1 MNTAG
6 STIGTHAPRSN
17 LVQSAEHLH
26 HYCSHHPALAA
37 LKRFNTHLAS
47 RALDHSERVTFL
59 ASMAAFNR
67 HTVGGIPILAGRLS
81 DQLLPICPRRG
92 HEIGAFVLDAA
103 VDEYGLRESATHVEL
118 ARTFAEHLGVSLE
131 EVESRAHACPAA
143 LELGDALYSWYR
155 DRRVAFGLGAH
166 SASETT
172 SAHEFPAWR
181 EIFLSFAAYGFA
193 AESPQ
198 FEYMRAHC
206 VHEPDHMDD
215 ARTCLDRYL
224 ELLPANAL
232 LVQDGMRAYLSLY
245 QRMFEQLD
253 ARLFPRLDAA

>member
-6 STIGTHAPRSN
+6 STVGSNVPRGS
-17 LVQSAEHLH
+17 LLHTAEHLH

-37 LKRFNTHLAS
+37 LRRFNAHLAS
-47 RALDHSERVTFL
+47 RALDHSELVAFL

-81 DQLLPICPRRG
+81 DQLLPLVPKRG

-103 VDEYGLRESATHVEL
+103 IDEYGLRESVTHVEL
-118 ARTFAEHLGVSLE
+118 ARIFAEHLGVSLE
-131 EVESRAHACPAA
+131 EVESREHACPAA

-155 DRRVAFGLGAH
+155 DKRVAFGLGAH

-172 SAHEFPAWR
+172 SAHEFAAWH
-181 EIFLSFAAYGFA
+181 EIFLKFSEYGFA
-193 AESPQ
+193 ADAPE

-206 VHEPDHMDD
+206 VHEPDHMDG
-215 ARTCLDRYL
+215 ARTCVDRYL
-224 ELLPANAL
+224 EVLPGHAL

-245 QRMFEQLD
+245 QHMFEQLD
-253 ARLFPRLDAA
+253 ARLFSSTGTA